1 MCGRFVSARKRLE
14 LLEEFGVERDR
25 VAASPDPEPAPDYN
39 VAPTKKIFAVL
50 ERPAREEEPQAREL
64 RVLRWGL
71 VPSWAKDPKVGSRFI
86 NARRET
92 VGEKP
97 AFRAAYQRRR
107 CLVPADGYFEWQ
119 QQGGHKQPYFLAARD
134 RAPLAMAG
142 LYEVWKAP
150 DESLLWTCTI
160 ITTEAADELG
170 HIHDRT
176 PLLVPRDAW
185 SRWLDPEIE
194 DPGQD
199 LLVPGTPGVLDAW
212 PVPPAVGNVK
222 NNGPELVEPWTPEE
236 QQLF

>member
-1 MCGRFVSARKRLE
+1 VCGRYASSANPDDLVSHFRV
-14 LLEEFGVERDR
+14 EE
-25 VAASPDPEPAPDYN
+25 PPEEVLPPSYN
-39 VAPTKKIFAVL
+39 VAPTDPVYAVM
-50 ERPAREEEPQAREL
+50 ERHEH
-64 RVLRWGL
+64 RVLKVVRWGL
-71 VPSWAKDPKVGSRFI
+71 VPSWAKDPKGGARFI

-92 VGEKP
+92 VAEKP

-134 RAPLAMAG
+134 RSPLAMAG
-142 LYEVWKAP
+142 LYEVWKGP
-150 DESLLWTCTI
+150 DEALLWTCTV

-176 PLLVPRDAW
+176 PLLVPPEAW
-185 SRWLDPEIE
+185 DRWLDPSVEN
-194 DPGQD
+194 PGDD

-222 NNGPELVEPWTPEE
+222 NNGPELVEPWEPE
-236 QQLF
+236 QQQLL

>member
-1 MCGRFVSARKRLE
+1 MCGRYASSANPDDLVSHFRV
-14 LLEEFGVERDR
+14 EE
-25 VAASPDPEPAPDYN
+25 PPEEVLPPSYN
-39 VAPTKKIFAVL
+39 VAPTDPVYVVM
-50 ERPAREEEPQAREL
+50 ERHEQRLL
-64 RVLRWGL
+64 RVVRWGL
-71 VPSWAKDPKVGSRFI
+71 VPSWAKDPKVGARFI

-92 VGEKP
+92 VAEKP
-97 AFRAAYQRRR
+97 AFRAAYLRRR

-134 RAPLAMAG
+134 RTPLAMAG
-142 LYEVWKAP
+142 LYEVWKGP
-150 DESLLWTCTI
+150 DEQLLWTCTV

-176 PLLVPRDAW
+176 PLLVPPDAW
-185 SRWLDPEIE
+185 DRWLDPEVE

>member
-1 MCGRFVSARKRLE
+1 VCGRYASSANPDDLVSHFRV
-14 LLEEFGVERDR
+14 EE
-25 VAASPDPEPAPDYN
+25 PPEEVLPPSYN
-39 VAPTKKIFAVL
+39 VAPTDPVYAVM
-50 ERPAREEEPQAREL
+50 ERHEH
-64 RVLRWGL
+64 RVLKVVRWGL
-71 VPSWAKDPKVGSRFI
+71 VPSWAKDPKGGARFI

-92 VGEKP
+92 VAEKP

-134 RAPLAMAG
+134 RSPLAMAG
-142 LYEVWKAP
+142 LYEVWKGP
-150 DESLLWTCTI
+150 DEQLLWTCTV

-176 PLLVPRDAW
+176 PLLVPPEAW
-185 SRWLDPEIE
+185 DRWLDPSVE
-194 DPGQD
+194 DPGDD

-222 NNGPELVEPWTPEE
+222 NNGPELVEPWAPEE